1 MREGRTEPPE
11 NLLTMRTYRNIKVPM
26 RDGVRLATT
35 VCLPEGDGPFP
46 VVLVRT
52 AYNRVGIPGR
62 AYAER
67 GLALV
72 VQDVRGRY
80 DSDGEYYPF
89 INEEAD
95 GADTL
100 RWLREQ
106 PWCNGKVGMFGDSY
120 LAATQF
126 YAALAGDGT
135 LCAINPR
142 FMAGDCFKRA
152 YYCDGAF
159 SLGLT
164 WSWLCFECSARTS
177 EAAMMP
183 LFDVRGVLETLPLI
197 SLDEASGGPVTP
209 AYRDYVSNSKYGPQ
223 WEPLNVR
230 RRFAEIQ
237 IPTLLTAGW
246 YDYYAGEA
254 FSNYLALRESAT
266 TSGLRDSHRILVGPW
281 THGINATSVLGEMD
295 FGPNALAESD
305 STMRWL
311 ECVLSGKATSEFQ
324 AAPIRIFVMGINEWR
339 DEYEWPLARTEYVE
353 YYLHAGGGLSSTMP
367 GDEPPDQYSYDPADP
382 VPTLGGNHSIGPY
395 NPALYEMARP
405 GPFDQRPNEQ
415 RSDVLVFTTE
425 PLERD
430 LEVTGPVSVTL
441 YAASSAP
448 DTDFVARLTD
458 VYPDGR
464 SMNITEGCIRA
475 RFREDIWGEPK
486 LMEPGAV
493 YEFTIDL
500 AVTSNVFFAG
510 HRLRVQITSSNFPLW
525 DRNLNT
531 GEDIATGT
539 RMRVAEQS
547 MYHDR
552 GRPSCIRLP
561 VIPGSQA

>member
-1 MREGRTEPPE
+1 MREVRTRHAE
-11 NLLTMRTYRNIKVPM
+11 NPGPMKTYRNIRVPM
-26 RDGVRLATT
+26 SDGVRLATT
-35 VCLPEGDGPFP
+35 VCLPDGDGPFP

-52 AYNRVGIPGR
+52 AYNRVGIPGP
-62 AYAER
+62 AYPER

-80 DSDGEYYPF
+80 DSEGAYYPF
-89 INEEAD
+89 VNEEGD

-100 RWLREQ
+100 RWLRDQ

-126 YAALAGDGT
+126 YAALAGDET

-177 EAAMMP
+177 EADMMP
-183 LFDVRGVLETLPLI
+183 LFDVREVLKSLPLVE
-197 SLDEASGGPVTP
+197 LDVASGGPVTP
-209 AYRDYVSNSKYGPQ
+209 AYRDYVSNSQYGPQ

-230 RRFAEIQ
+230 RRFAGIRV
-237 IPTLLTAGW
+237 PTLLTAGW
-246 YDYYAGEA
+246 YDYYAGEGFA
-254 FSNYLALRESAT
+254 NYLALRETAAT
-266 TSGLRDSHRILVGPW
+266 PELRDSHRILVGPW
-281 THGINATSVLGEMD
+281 THGINSTTILGETD
-295 FGPNALAESD
+295 FGPNALTEND

-311 ECVLSGKATSEFQ
+311 ECVLAGKASSEFQ
-324 AAPIRIFVMGINEWR
+324 QAPIRIFVMGINEWH
-339 DEYEWPLARTEYVE
+339 DEHEWPLERTEYVD
-353 YYLHAGGGLSSTMP
+353 YYLHADGDLSRAAP
-367 GDEPPDQYSYDPADP
+367 GDDRADHYTYDPADP

-405 GPFDQRPNEQ
+405 GPFDQRANEQ
-415 RSDVLVFTTE
+415 RSDMLVFTTD

-430 LEVTGPVSVTL
+430 LEVTGPVRVTL
-441 YAASSAP
+441 YASSSAP

-464 SMNITEGCIRA
+464 SMNITEGCLRA
-475 RFREDIWGEPK
+475 RFREDIWGRPK
-486 LMEPGAV
+486 LMEPGMV

-500 AVTSNVFFAG
+500 AVTSNVFLAG
-510 HRLRVQITSSNFPLW
+510 HRLRLQITSSNFPLL

-539 RMRVAEQS
+539 RMQAAEQTI
-547 MYHDR
+547 YHDR
-552 GRPSCIRLP
+552 ERPSHIRLP
-561 VIPGSQA
+561 VIPASQA

>member
-1 MREGRTEPPE
+1 MREGRGEHPE
-11 NLLTMRTYRNIKVPM
+11 NLRTMNTYRNIKVPM

-52 AYNRVGIPGR
+52 AYNRVGIPGP

-80 DSDGEYYPF
+80 DSEGEYYPF

-100 RWLREQ
+100 RWLRGQ
-106 PWCNGKVGMFGDSY
+106 AWCNGKVGMLGDSY

-126 YAALAGDGT
+126 YAALAGDEA

-183 LFDVRGVLETLPLI
+183 LFDVREVLESLPLVE
-197 SLDEASGGPVTP
+197 LDVASGGPVTP
-209 AYRDYVSNSKYGPQ
+209 AYRDYVSNSQYGPQ

-230 RRFAEIQ
+230 RRFADIGV
-237 IPTLLTAGW
+237 PTLLTAGW

-254 FSNYLALRESAT
+254 FANYLALRESAAT
-266 TSGLRDSHRILVGPW
+266 PELRDSHRMLVGPW
-281 THGINATSVLGEMD
+281 THGINSTTVLGEMD
-295 FGPNALAESD
+295 FGPTALAEND

-311 ECVLSGKATSEFQ
+311 ECVLAGRHASEFQ

-339 DEYEWPLARTEYVE
+339 DEHEWPLARTEYVE
-353 YYLHAGGGLSSTMP
+353 YYLHGEGGLSRGMP
-367 GDEPPDQYSYDPADP
+367 GDEPADRYTYNPADP

-405 GPFDQRPNEQ
+405 GPFDQGANEQ
-415 RSDVLVFTTE
+415 RDDVLVFTTE

-441 YAASSAP
+441 YASSSAP

-464 SMNITEGCIRA
+464 SMNITEGCLRA
-475 RFREDIWGEPK
+475 RFRDDIWGQPK
-486 LMEPGAV
+486 LMEPGMV

-500 AVTSNVFFAG
+500 AVTSNVFLAG
-510 HRLRVQITSSNFPLW
+510 HRLRLQITSSNFPLW

-539 RMRVAEQS
+539 RMQAAEQTI
-547 MYHDR
+547 YHDR
-552 GRPSCIRLP
+552 ERASHIRLP
-561 VIPGSQA
+561 IIPGSQA